1 MSASSLW
8 SIKSIQA
15 TNIFNKNTINDMQQ
29 IAKTY
34 DKIQIYWWYFWEY
47 LRYIDFRSISNAL
60 RYVISKKSN
69 ATDRVIHSRMG
80 VFLCRKDTTDFMYAN
95 YNYERKVK
103 RFIIKNLDKYDTFM
117 DVGACIGDYSIWLAN
132 NGYKCLTFEPVPA
145 NFEVLQQ
152 NIKLNHLTEHI
163 HAYPWGLGSRKEQV
177 SFEVR
182 PHNKGASKVIR
193 DNEIPETS
201 QTNEATIQKFDS
213 IKNQLPLIANNKVM
227 IKLDVEGMESEV
239 LKGAAEFIK
248 STRHLML
255 IMETCI
261 SDQKMLKQL
270 LAQWGDFKYIK
281 IDKHNFAA
289 IKQA

>member
-1 MSASSLW
+1 
-8 SIKSIQA
+8 
-15 TNIFNKNTINDMQQ
+15 MQQ
-29 IAKTY
+29 ITKTY

-69 ATDRVIHSRMG
+69 STDRLIYSRMG

-103 RFIIKNLDKYDTFM
+103 KFIRKNLSKYDTFL
-117 DVGACIGDYSIWLAN
+117 DVGACIGDYSVWLAN

-152 NIKLNHLTEHI
+152 NIKINHLTEHI
-163 HAYPWGLGSRKEQV
+163 HSYPWGLGSKKEEV

-193 DNEIPETS
+193 NNHIPETS
-201 QTNEATIQKFDS
+201 QTNNGQIQQFDS
-213 IKNQLPLIANNKVM
+213 IVNQLPLSHNDKVI

-239 LKGAAEFIK
+239 LKGASEFIK
-248 STRHLML
+248 NCPHLML

-261 SDQKMLKQL
+261 SDQQALKQL
-270 LAQWGDFKYIK
+270 LAQWGEFKYTK
-281 IDKHNFAA
+281 IDEHNFAA
-289 IKQA
+289 TKQV

>member
-1 MSASSLW
+1 
-8 SIKSIQA
+8 
-15 TNIFNKNTINDMQQ
+15 MQQ

-152 NIKLNHLTEHI
+152 NIALNHLTEHI
-163 HAYPWGLGSRKEQV
+163 HAYPWGLGSQKEQV

-213 IKNQLPLIANNKVM
+213 IKNQLPLTANNKVV

-270 LAQWGDFKYIK
+270 LAQWGEFKYIK

-289 IKQA
+289 IKQG